1 MVNECCGNEIHLQ
14 LGICGVLWETKIRS
28 VTTILSSLLNSHGT
42 SLNDESLQMLLIEV
56 QAIANSR
63 LLTTDFVKLL
73 SDVNSTVP
81 LS

>member
-1 MVNECCGNEIHLQ
+1 MG
-14 LGICGVLWETKIRS
+14 GVLWETKIRS

-63 LLTTDFVKLL
+63 LLTTDFGKLL

>member
-1 MVNECCGNEIHLQ
+1 MG
-14 LGICGVLWETKIRS
+14 GVLWETKIRS

>member
-1 MVNECCGNEIHLQ
+1 MG
-14 LGICGVLWETKIRS
+14 GVLWETKIRS

-73 SDVNSTVP
+73 SDVNSMVP

>member
-1 MVNECCGNEIHLQ
+1 MG
-14 LGICGVLWETKIRS
+14 GALWETKIRS

>member
-1 MVNECCGNEIHLQ
+1 MG
-14 LGICGVLWETKIRS
+14 GALWETKIRS

-42 SLNDESLQMLLIEV
+42 SLNNESLQMLLIEV